1 MFWANVP
8 ACRSLY
14 IGLICTVVILW
25 GAVTSWFCCPCCPGA
40 KYIEE
45 KQARCPI
52 SFRMSEFLI
61 ILGDWVGCPAGN
73 RKMSRIGRTA
83 QCCPFCSSLCFL
95 CDILSSHPVLNF
107 HPGTAFTRLRARGG
121 RGSRG
126 WRGSWA
132 GSSSGPASAR
142 PCVGQASHE
151 HEQSWTLYNKWKWMW
166 MCWLW
171 KFCQLSINHGLNK

>member
-45 KQARCPI
+45 KQARCTI
-52 SFRMSEFLI
+52 SFRMSDFLI

-73 RKMSRIGRTA
+73 RKMSRIQLAALPSSAHSAHLSASCATS
-83 QCCPFCSSLCFL
+83 CPA
-95 CDILSSHPVLNF
+95 
-107 HPGTAFTRLRARGG
+107 T
-121 RGSRG
+121 
-126 WRGSWA
+126 
-132 GSSSGPASAR
+132 
-142 PCVGQASHE
+142 Q
-151 HEQSWTLYNKWKWMW
+151 Y
-166 MCWLW
+166 
-171 KFCQLSINHGLNK
+171 